1 VSHGER
7 TYDRDEESF
16 PRSERA
22 NRDAQIAVIVRA
34 WPAADK
40 SGEIASNG
48 FICVNFH
55 RDPRIVDRR
64 QRRSTMPVIPLLFAE
79 RQVSGIAVDV
89 DDSSVIDGRLAR
101 CRSRET

>member
-7 TYDRDEESF
+7 TYDRNEESF
-16 PRSERA
+16 PRSECA

-40 SGEIASNG
+40 SGEIATNG

-55 RDPRIVDRR
+55 RDLLRKSSVGQRQSYSPWRR
-64 QRRSTMPVIPLLFAE
+64 TD
-79 RQVSGIAVDV
+79 IADDI
-89 DDSSVIDGRLAR
+89 DDSSARLA
-101 CRSRET
+101 CYRSGASF